1 VTDTGTPRAAS
12 EEAASPFRGA
22 AVERVAS
29 PEQLDRMIRIVPPR
43 RWLALVGVVL
53 LLGAT
58 ILWAVV
64 ATVPTTLN
72 GIGYLL
78 PEGGLRKVQA
88 AAAGTVTSF
97 DVDVGTHVIAEQ
109 VLGSTTDDA
118 GLRTPILAPETGEVT
133 EVSAVLH
140 GHVEAGER
148 LALVRPVGWPLVV
161 YAYIPVRDAGALPEG
176 AEVQARFGAGI
187 AEAYGFA
194 RGRVASVSPFPATA
208 ERLAFILQ
216 DAALVD
222 EVRALGPANEVVI
235 ELEQSAETPSGLVW
249 GTGSGPPIA
258 LPAGLP
264 ATLVF
269 VTGVRHPIE
278 DVL

>member
-1 VTDTGTPRAAS
+1 VTENSTGRGGRGDAGGR
-12 EEAASPFRGA
+12 FREA

-43 RWLALVGVVL
+43 RWLALVGIIV

-58 ILWAVV
+58 IVWSVV
-64 ATVPTTLN
+64 ATIPTTLT

-88 AAAGTVTSF
+88 AVSGTVTSF
-97 DVDVGTHVIAEQ
+97 EASVGSHVIAEQ
-109 VLGSTTDDA
+109 VLGVTTDER
-118 GLRTPILAPETGEVT
+118 GVETPFLAPETGEIT
-133 EVSAVLH
+133 EISAVLH
-140 GHVEAGER
+140 AHVDAGER

-161 YAYIPVRDAGALPEG
+161 YAYIPVRDAGALPAG
-176 AEVQARFGAGI
+176 AEVQVRFGAGI

-194 RGRVASVSPFPATA
+194 KGRVASVSPFPATA
-208 ERLAFILQ
+208 ERLEFILQ
-216 DAALVD
+216 DTALVD
-222 EVRALGPANEVVI
+222 QVRALGPANEVVV

-249 GTGSGPPIA
+249 GTGEGPATA

-264 ATLVF
+264 ASLVF
-269 VTGVRHPIE
+269 ITGLRHPIE

>member
-1 VTDTGTPRAAS
+1 MTENATNREEGGGRFRA
-12 EEAASPFRGA
+12 A
-22 AVERVAS
+22 AVERIAA
-29 PEQLDRMIRIVPPR
+29 PEQLDRMIRLVPPR
-43 RWLALVGVVL
+43 RWFALAGIIALLV
-53 LLGAT
+53 AT

-64 ATVPTTLN
+64 ATIPTTLA

-88 AAAGTVTSF
+88 PVSGTVASF
-97 DVDVGTHVIAEQ
+97 DVAVGSHVIAEQ
-109 VLGSTTDDA
+109 VIGTTTDESGQLA
-118 GLRTPILAPETGEVT
+118 PLLAPETGEVT

-140 GHVEAGER
+140 AHVDAGER

-161 YAYIPVRDAGALPEG
+161 YAYLPVRDAGALAVG
-176 AEVQARFGAGI
+176 SEVQVRFGGGI
-187 AEAYGFA
+187 AESYGFA
-194 RGRVASVSPFPATA
+194 KGRVASVSPFPATA

-222 EVRALGPANEVVI
+222 QVRALGPANEVVV
-235 ELEQSAETPSGLVW
+235 ELEQSAATPNGLVW
-249 GTGSGPPIA
+249 GTGTGPGA
-258 LPAGLP
+258 ELPAGLP
-264 ATLVF
+264 ASLVF